1 MRLSCKNCGAKYS
14 IADEK
19 VTTKKVKFRCK
30 CCGVTS
36 IVPCTPTGDLER
48 QEAIRSGEG
57 DAPTHDQEA
66 SVLPP
71 AHETHSGIAHHF
83 SVSRL
88 QDGRVVSTQRIEKE
102 LLLIGRKPA
111 SDVLIDEP
119 AVADMQAVVER
130 VGERDVQLISLWSG
144 TLVNGVEVNKQAI
157 SPSDRI
163 TIGDT
168 VLQVELNRPDA
179 APIERRQ
186 NSVLFSL
193 SELSELARPPQ
204 ANSEDERQPHPGGR
218 PVSGKPHLLN
228 QLIEDVQ
235 GAAEEERLRQEAE
248 DGARRMGRSVD
259 DLRQRLGL
267 VRHASTSSDEHPSA
281 VPKPA
286 PRANMPDSTEQT
298 MPATARGGEDP
309 GRVDVMI
316 SYARAD
322 EAQVFPWVQRLRQ
335 AGAAVWIDQ
344 GGIDGALLWGAE
356 IVSAIER
363 CTVFMLMI
371 SPRSIGS
378 RNVWKEVHLAD
389 SAAKPI
395 LPLILEQTPIP
406 TELAYAL
413 AGVQFLELQAHS
425 EDDVMEAILRSL
437 RRLGVGLHKT
447 TP

>member
-1 MRLSCKNCGAKYS
+1 
-14 IADEK
+14 
-19 VTTKKVKFRCK
+19 
-30 CCGVTS
+30 
-36 IVPCTPTGDLER
+36 
-48 QEAIRSGEG
+48 
-57 DAPTHDQEA
+57 
-66 SVLPP
+66 
-71 AHETHSGIAHHF
+71 
-83 SVSRL
+83 
-88 QDGRVVSTQRIEKE
+88 
-102 LLLIGRKPA
+102 
-111 SDVLIDEP
+111 
-119 AVADMQAVVER
+119 
-130 VGERDVQLISLWSG
+130 
-144 TLVNGVEVNKQAI
+144 
-157 SPSDRI
+157 
-163 TIGDT
+163 
-168 VLQVELNRPDA
+168 
-179 APIERRQ
+179 
-186 NSVLFSL
+186 
-193 SELSELARPPQ
+193 
-204 ANSEDERQPHPGGR
+204 
-218 PVSGKPHLLN
+218 
-228 QLIEDVQ
+228 
-235 GAAEEERLRQEAE
+235 
-248 DGARRMGRSVD
+248 
-259 DLRQRLGL
+259 
-267 VRHASTSSDEHPSA
+267 
-281 VPKPA
+281 
-286 PRANMPDSTEQT
+286 

-437 RRLGVGLHKT
+437 RRLGVGDEALDLRVLRRAAPRTVDGRVRSQPSCAIAGRSRFARGAYPRPTMRRARPRLPRRPRPGRHGSRAQARIARGRRELERGIAAARLGT
-447 TP
+447 APLRRPRGRSVRCSRPTSPRNSPAGPGRPARRLVRPGDGRADRWQEPAR